1 MIRNQDPNSKK
12 VPPPTLVTEFTAPA
26 SHVAF
31 TDALEVN
38 LFRNDKVCGMN
49 CPHCSLGETTLRLA
63 RLKRDLIPV
72 NPQEIVNALRA
83 ELVRRELS
91 RDSSRDSSG
100 GSWPRLLI
108 AGRGEPTLAPDF
120 PEVLKSIA
128 KARQEIAPKTKIEV
142 LTNGERL
149 SDRDVLE
156 SLRLADR
163 VWLKLDVGTEL
174 GLKRFSQPLSRV
186 TLEILLG
193 NARKLDNLSVL
204 STFVG
209 GRAGNVHEF
218 EEWLESVSLLT
229 PQQVIMTNG
238 RLRAPSDITT
248 TSARADLTELTEDEL
263 FALAHRFERKLK
275 QKALVSF
282 DVRSLSTSEP
292 TTFELRAKAR

>member
-1 MIRNQDPNSKK
+1 MIRNQDSKSK
-12 VPPPTLVTEFTAPA
+12 QVPPPTLVTEFTAPA
-26 SHVAF
+26 SHAAF

-72 NPQEIVNALRA
+72 SPQEIENALRA
-83 ELVRRELS
+83 ELVRRELG
-91 RDSSRDSSG
+91 RDSGRYAGG

-108 AGRGEPTLAPDF
+108 AGRGEPTLAQDF
-120 PEVLKSIA
+120 PEILKAIA

-174 GLKRFSQPLSRV
+174 GLKRFSKPLSRV

-193 NARKLDNLSVL
+193 NSRKLENLSVL
-204 STFVG
+204 SSFVG
-209 GRAGNVHEF
+209 GRGGNVHEF
-218 EEWLESVSLLT
+218 EEWLESVSLLA
-229 PQQVIMTNG
+229 PQQVVMTNG
-238 RLRAPSDITT
+238 RLRSGSAAAATP
-248 TSARADLTELTEDEL
+248 ARAELTELTEDEL

-282 DVRSLSTSEP
+282 DVRSLSASEP